1 MSFEAII
8 FEPLSFV
15 FMQRAL
21 LMAVLTAAVCAVL
34 SCYLVLK
41 GWALM
46 GDAVSHAVLPGIV
59 LAHVL
64 ALPLSIGAFVAG
76 LFSAVAT
83 GYLNANSRIKED
95 TAMGIVFSGMLALG
109 LVLYLKVETDQHLD
123 QILFGNLLG
132 VRVGELVEV
141 AVVSAVVIGI
151 VVLKR
156 RDLLL
161 YCFDPD
167 HARAIGLRTNVLYY
181 GLLVLLALAIVAS
194 IKTVGI
200 ILVVALLIGPGAAG
214 YLVSNRFDR
223 MLIVAV
229 SVAISASVIGT
240 LLSYHIDGATGPC
253 IVLVQAGLVLAAFAW
268 SRIAEQRRQSA
279 AKSPTQSTAPSG

>member
-109 LVLYLKVETDQHLD
+109 LVFYLKVETDQHLD

-132 VRVGELVEV
+132 VRIGELVEV

>member
-132 VRVGELVEV
+132 VRIGELVEV

-268 SRIAEQRRQSA
+268 SRIAEQRSQSA

>member
-1 MSFEAII
+1 
-8 FEPLSFV
+8 
-15 FMQRAL
+15 
-21 LMAVLTAAVCAVL
+21 
-34 SCYLVLK
+34 
-41 GWALM
+41 
-46 GDAVSHAVLPGIV
+46 
-59 LAHVL
+59 
-64 ALPLSIGAFVAG
+64 
-76 LFSAVAT
+76 
-83 GYLNANSRIKED
+83 
-95 TAMGIVFSGMLALG
+95 
-109 LVLYLKVETDQHLD
+109 
-123 QILFGNLLG
+123 G
-132 VRVGELVEV
+132 VRIGELVEV

>member
-132 VRVGELVEV
+132 VRIGELVEV